1 MRIYNRYIVIL
12 ALSSGLI
19 NSLLAFWG
27 QGDLTIYFIINIM
40 AYLVI
45 TLLYVYLNPR
55 ARRALSSIG
64 IVLFGGFMVIITLK
78 VMEILTGG

>member
-1 MRIYNRYIVIL
+1 MRIYNKYIITL
-12 ALSSGLI
+12 ALSSCLI

-27 QGDLTIYFIINIM
+27 QGDLGIYFILNVI

-55 ARRALSSIG
+55 ARMALNTIG
-64 IVLFGGFMVIITLK
+64 AVLFGGFVVIAALK
-78 VMEILTGG
+78 VVELLSGR

>member
-1 MRIYNRYIVIL
+1 MRIYNKYIVIL
-12 ALSSGLI
+12 ALSSCLI

-27 QGDLTIYFIINIM
+27 QGDLKIYFIINIV

-55 ARRALSSIG
+55 ARRALNTIG
-64 IVLFGGFMVIITLK
+64 IVLFAGFMVIIALSAIE
-78 VMEILTGG
+78 VLSGR

>member
-1 MRIYNRYIVIL
+1 MRTYNKYIIIL

-27 QGDLTIYFIINIM
+27 QGDLEVYFAINII

-45 TLLYVYLNPR
+45 TLLYVYINPR
-55 ARRALSSIG
+55 ARRALNTIG
-64 IVLFGGFMVIITLK
+64 IVLFSGFIAIVVVK
-78 VMEILTGG
+78 AMEILTGG